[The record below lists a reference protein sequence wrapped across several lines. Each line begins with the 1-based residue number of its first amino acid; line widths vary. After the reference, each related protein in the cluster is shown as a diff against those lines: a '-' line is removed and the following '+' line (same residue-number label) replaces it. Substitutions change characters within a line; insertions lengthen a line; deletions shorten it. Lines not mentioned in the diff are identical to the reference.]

1 MSFRFTES
9 REVGLH
15 LHLVCIH
22 ITFCAASP
30 VLELHGRLMA
40 SHLLIFIPSIFSMPN
55 SAPSTFLWAS
65 SSQWGEEDLV
75 LQETFDNDGKF
86 GMLQLDKGA
95 NGLQWVELRN
105 TAEHLSMH
113 RTSTEHR
120 ELSGPICQKGQSWET
135 ALSYHQHC
143 RQPPGNSAVY
153 WEWRGVA
160 TTQVMTVCLA
170 STCFRCTETTISSF
184 CKMHSFPSFPSSAE
198 IEGFF
203 QRPFWGFLKD
213 GSWNLK
219 KVVSSLWSKE
229 APEKSSLVGL
239 FYLRKNKPGINISL
253 NDHVTFPK

>member
-40 SHLLIFIPSIFSMPN
+40 SHLLIFIPSVFFMPN
-55 SAPSTFLWAS
+55 SAPSNFLWAS
-65 SSQWGEEDLV
+65 SSQWGKEDFV
-75 LQETFDNDGKF
+75 LQETSDNDGKF
-86 GMLQLDKGA
+86 RMLQLDKGA

-105 TAEHLSMH
+105 AAEHLSMH
-113 RTSTEHR
+113 RTSTDHR

-153 WEWRGVA
+153 WERRGVA
-160 TTQVMTVCLA
+160 TTQLMTESARPSPA
-170 STCFRCTETTISSF
+170 SGVRNQPSLPSAKCTRFPPFPALLKLRASF
-184 CKMHSFPSFPSSAE
+184 KD
-198 IEGFF
+198 
-203 QRPFWGFLKD
+203 PF
-213 GSWNLK
+213 
-219 KVVSSLWSKE
+219 E
-229 APEKSSLVGL
+229 
-239 FYLRKNKPGINISL
+239 ISL
-253 NDHVTFPK
+253 RMDPET